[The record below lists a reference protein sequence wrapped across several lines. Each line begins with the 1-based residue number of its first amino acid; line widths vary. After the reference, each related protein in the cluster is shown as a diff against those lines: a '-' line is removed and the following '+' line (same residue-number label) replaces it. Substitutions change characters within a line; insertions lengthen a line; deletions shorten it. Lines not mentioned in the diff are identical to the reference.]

1 MLNLTFKDALA
12 ESQATPKNEERAGHC
27 IHPPPGWCYLKFVQ
41 LTSEIMK
48 ILGVV
53 FVEYATREEAA
64 ANLKSS
70 IPGVSYG
77 APDIKDELVGKG
89 EVSEGLV

>member
-12 ESQATPKNEERAGHC
+12 ESQATLKNEERAGHC

-48 ILGVV
+48 ILGGV
-53 FVEYATREEAA
+53 FVEYATSEEAA

>member
-1 MLNLTFKDALA
+1 
-12 ESQATPKNEERAGHC
+12 
-27 IHPPPGWCYLKFVQ
+27 
-41 LTSEIMK
+41 MK
-48 ILGVV
+48 ILGCV
-53 FVEYATREEAA
+53 FVEYATREVAA